1 MGFEDSNCF
10 EYVVEKYWK
19 TFGQTVVPVVRGS
32 ANYKKI
38 APEHSYIDADDFGS
52 FESLGKLELEVS
64 TAVSITGPIFVASTD
79 LVRKSYNF
87 AIF

>member
-19 TFGQTVVPVVRGS
+19 TFGQSVVPVVRGS

-38 APEHSYIDADDFGS
+38 APKNSYINADEFES
-52 FESLGKLELEVS
+52 LESLGKVELVNVWSE
-64 TAVSITGPIFVASTD
+64 
-79 LVRKSYNF
+79 
-87 AIF
+87 